1 MTDLSYDPTDYKSAD
16 YQIEDRADDMRT
28 AERDGGK

>member
-1 MTDLSYDPTDYKSAD
+1 MNDGYDYGDPKSAD
-16 YQIEDRADDMRT
+16 YQIEDRSDDMRT